1 MYRTRRAFAQHFREI
16 GRTGSGKLTL
26 ELEEGPTTKA
36 FPLFFKF

>member
-16 GRTGSGKLTL
+16 ERAGSEKHTL
-26 ELEEGPTTKA
+26 GGGGPTTKA